1 MDELVS
7 VIVPIYNATAYL
19 ADCIDHLISQTY
31 KNIEIILVNDGSKDN
46 SGEICKQYTIRDSR
60 IKYLE
65 QENSGV
71 GAARNAGLKI
81 ATGQYVMFCDS
92 DDYIQGGGI
101 AFLVNHKDEAE
112 LIVGGIEKSKR
123 GRLTYHKLGN
133 QTING
138 RLAIA
143 RAINTYMYYI
153 NPPWN
158 KLFRMDVISKYG
170 LKYNLLN
177 YGEDTCF
184 VYEYL
189 SKVTSVCFI
198 SDIVYHVNVVPESLS
213 TKNVEKPWDSMEQ
226 VFMLGNFL
234 IPHYDEKDRYELLLH
249 VIKTSLLLEIRNG
262 KQSFMD
268 CCKKINLYMERQ
280 GLLFEQRDGFYNKVI
295 YQMLR
300 KKKYENLYHLMR
312 FRANFL

>member
-1 MDELVS
+1 
-7 VIVPIYNATAYL
+7 
-19 ADCIDHLISQTY
+19 
-31 KNIEIILVNDGSKDN
+31 
-46 SGEICKQYTIRDSR
+46 
-60 IKYLE
+60 
-65 QENSGV
+65 
-71 GAARNAGLKI
+71 
-81 ATGQYVMFCDS
+81 
-92 DDYIQGGGI
+92 
-101 AFLVNHKDEAE
+101 
-112 LIVGGIEKSKR
+112 
-123 GRLTYHKLGN
+123 
-133 QTING
+133 
-138 RLAIA
+138 
-143 RAINTYMYYI
+143 
-153 NPPWN
+153 
-158 KLFRMDVISKYG
+158 MDVISKYG